1 VLCSSGIDNPK
12 LGGGAMFYDRR
23 LLSYACDCTVVVGA
37 SYLTLYGHI
46 KTAEQQHY
54 RDWYTG
60 R

>member
-1 VLCSSGIDNPK
+1 
-12 LGGGAMFYDRR
+12 MFYDRR